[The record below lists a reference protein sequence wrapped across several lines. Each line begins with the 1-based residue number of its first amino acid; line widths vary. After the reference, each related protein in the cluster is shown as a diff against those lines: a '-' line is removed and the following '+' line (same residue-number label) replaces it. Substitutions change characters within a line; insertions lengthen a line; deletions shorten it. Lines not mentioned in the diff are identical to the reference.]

1 MRHTRPARLAA
12 LAAAALVALPVV
24 LAAAPA
30 QALSGTPVTD
40 ASYAFTAQIRVG
52 EGEQM
57 RSCTGALVDPRW
69 IVTAASCFAAN
80 PAVSLE
86 VTPGPPA
93 LKTVATIGRA
103 DLTATTGG
111 HVTEVTDVVPRAGRD
126 LVLARLA
133 TPATGIQPVAVATTP
148 AVAGNAL
155 KVAGYG
161 RTRTQ
166 WVPDRLHVA
175 SFGTDTA
182 DATTLGITGASA
194 ADVICQGDSGGPVL
208 RERDGVPELV
218 GVSSRSWQGG
228 CYGVSAT
235 ETRNGAVAARADGLT
250 GGSRLLPG
258 QRLASGDALASAAAT
273 VVMRADGNL
282 VVTAKAGNVL
292 WQTNT
297 AGNPGATALFGT
309 DGNLVVRN
317 AADTAT
323 LWQSGTAVTGGSL
336 VLQERGNLVVRDN
349 LGGTMW
355 TTGTAVRNDFDGSG
369 RSDMADW
376 YDYSDGHDALHLF
389 AGSATGAL
397 GTPRTA
403 FATTADNW
411 EASLMK
417 RASGD
422 YNGDGT
428 TDVGVLY
435 GYTDGSVKFW
445 TFLGR
450 KDGTFAAPFSSWS
463 APAGTWSF
471 SQVRL
476 HSGDFDGDGRDD
488 LVAWYDHF
496 DGRDSMFTLLSD
508 ERGGFAAPVTGWS
521 VPAGTWTADNAEY
534 ATGDF
539 NGDGR
544 DDVLALYNAGA
555 PNVKAYV
562 YTGSRHGLFSTA
574 KLAWSSTT
582 WGSLDRTTVHAGD
595 FDGDGRDD
603 LGLWYDHSDGHD
615 VFYVLKGN
623 KDATLTAPQLAL
635 NAKAGDLNLAEMKV
649 VVADYN
655 GDGRDDV
662 GALYGYASGDDKM
675 FTWLA
680 QANGTLAS
688 TATTGWTSPS
698 AGSWAFARTAFV
710 NRYDNG

>member
-12 LAAAALVALPVV
+12 LAAAALVAVPLV
-24 LAAAPA
+24 LTAAPA

-52 EGEQM
+52 VGDAM
-57 RSCTGALVDPRW
+57 RSCTGALVDPSW

-93 LKTVATIGRA
+93 LRTVATIGRA

-133 TPATGIQPVAVATTP
+133 TPATGIQTVAVATTP
-148 AVAGNAL
+148 AAAGDTL

-161 RTRTQ
+161 RTKTQ

-175 SFGTDTA
+175 SFTTNTA
-182 DATTLGITGASA
+182 DATTLGITGATA

-208 RERDGVPELV
+208 REREGVLELV

-228 CYGVSAT
+228 CYGVSAI
-235 ETRNGAVAARADGLT
+235 ETRNGAVAARTDGLT
-250 GGSRLLPG
+250 DGSRLAPG
-258 QRLASGDALASAAAT
+258 QRLASGDALASTAAT
-273 VVMRADGNL
+273 VVMRTDGNL

-317 AADTAT
+317 AADTTT
-323 LWQSGTAVTGGSL
+323 LWQSGTAAVRGSL
-336 VLQERGNLVVRDN
+336 VLQERGNLVVRDYPGN
-349 LGGTMW
+349 TVW

-369 RSDMADW
+369 RSDMVDW

-389 AGSATGAL
+389 TGTDTGAL
-397 GTPRTA
+397 ATPRTA

-422 YNGDGT
+422 YNGDGI

-435 GYTDGSVKFW
+435 GYTDGSVKLW

-450 KDGTFAAPFSSWS
+450 KDGSFAAPISSWS
-463 APAGTWSF
+463 VPAGNWSF

-476 HSGDFDGDGRDD
+476 HSGDFDGNGRDD
-488 LVAWYDHF
+488 LVA
-496 DGRDSMFTLLSD
+496 
-508 ERGGFAAPVTGWS
+508 
-521 VPAGTWTADNAEY
+521 
-534 ATGDF
+534 
-539 NGDGR
+539 
-544 DDVLALYNAGA
+544 
-555 PNVKAYV
+555 
-562 YTGSRHGLFSTA
+562 
-574 KLAWSSTT
+574 
-582 WGSLDRTTVHAGD
+582 
-595 FDGDGRDD
+595 
-603 LGLWYDHSDGHD
+603 WYDHSDGHD

-623 KDATLTAPQLAL
+623 RDATLAAPQLAL
-635 NAKAGDLNLAEMKV
+635 NAKAGDLNAAEMKI

-655 GDGRDDV
+655 GDGRDDL
-662 GALYGYASGDDKM
+662 AAMYGYANGDDKM
-675 FTWLA
+675 FTWPALA
-680 QANGTLAS
+680 GGTLAS
-688 TATTGWTSPS
+688 TATTGWVSPS
-698 AGSWAFARTAFV
+698 AGAWAFNRLTFV
-710 NRYDNG
+710 NRYDNS